1 MCACAYPSASLSVYL
16 CEVMFK
22 GVLYTLTTLCVFLFS
37 QGEAL
42 IYLDYRLNQSYY
54 ETYCLNKDK
63 PELKCEGK
71 CQMAEQ
77 QSQDGESRLGLTK
90 LSLEFHYVLSEPSY
104 ALVEE
109 GVFKSIQV
117 VTQHPSQ
124 RIFTQDHTPICEP
137 PEAVI

>member
-1 MCACAYPSASLSVYL
+1 MCACAYRAAFATAYL
-16 CEVMFK
+16 CEVMYK
-22 GVLYTLTTLCVFLFS
+22 GVLYFITTFCVFLFS

-42 IYLDYRLNQSYY
+42 IYMDYRLNQSYY

-71 CQMAEQ
+71 CQMSE

-90 LSLEFHYVLSEPSY
+90 LSLEFHYVLSEPSLTLDKENTLDSSQ
-104 ALVEE
+104 AVPR
-109 GVFKSIQV
+109 
-117 VTQHPSQ
+117 HPSQ
-124 RIFTQDHTPICEP
+124 RLFFQDYTPMGQP